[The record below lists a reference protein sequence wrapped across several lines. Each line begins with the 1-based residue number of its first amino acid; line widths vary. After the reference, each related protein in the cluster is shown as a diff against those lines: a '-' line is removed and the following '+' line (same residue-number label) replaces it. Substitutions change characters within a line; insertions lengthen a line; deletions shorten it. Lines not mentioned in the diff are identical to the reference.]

1 MNVYRI
7 MMRRSDR
14 FVMSAVALRVVSM
27 CECVLYAVRWNWR
40 GMHTDVSVCK
50 YESEGRV
57 PSLVVGDLAVDV
69 IVLSLILRL
78 YWHT

>member
-1 MNVYRI
+1 
-7 MMRRSDR
+7 
-14 FVMSAVALRVVSM
+14 
-27 CECVLYAVRWNWR
+27 
-40 GMHTDVSVCK
+40 MHTDASVCK

-78 YWHT
+78 Y